1 MKLLQ
6 SDFMKPNYERFIDDD
21 TLARRQAS
29 QAKVI
34 DRATYMFTPANT
46 FIWTS
51 RVDVNWCVPGFLPG

>member
-1 MKLLQ
+1 MKR
-6 SDFMKPNYERFIDDD
+6 NYERFIDDD
-21 TLARRQAS
+21 TLARRKAS

-34 DRATYMFTPANT
+34 DRATYTFTPANT